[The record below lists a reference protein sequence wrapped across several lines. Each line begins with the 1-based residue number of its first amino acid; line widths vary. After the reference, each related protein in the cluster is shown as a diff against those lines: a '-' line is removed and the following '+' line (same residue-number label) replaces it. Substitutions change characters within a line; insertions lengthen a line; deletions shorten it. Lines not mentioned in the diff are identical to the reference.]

1 MKSLEAIELII
12 REKVELEEYQRSE
25 DKKMRQRGLHIPL
38 QDSVW
43 KDCKSIYKWLSHHYI
58 RRRSV
63 VFIVDTQFDSVV
75 YRDKAMKY
83 VRSFY
88 RNRLNEH
95 DYFGYISLDDSQ
107 QAAQDEI

>member
-1 MKSLEAIELII
+1 MRLKALEAIELII
-12 REKVELEEYQRSE
+12 REKVELEDHQQEQ
-25 DKKMRQRGLHIPL
+25 DKKLLRLGFKIQH

-43 KDCKSIYKWLSHHYI
+43 RKCTSIYKWLSHHYI

-63 VFIVDTQFDSVV
+63 VFIVDSQFDSVV

-88 RNRLNEH
+88 RNRLNEQ
-95 DYFGYISLDDSQ
+95 DYFGYISLDVSK
-107 QAAQDEI
+107 QAM